1 VPVVAI
7 WRSDLMSPSAAFWLG
22 LLVTF
27 ASALYFSDTRMKT
40 GDYWFRGFPALWNV
54 VALFLFVLRPP
65 GVVSAALM
73 ILGSGAMFAPIVFV
87 HPLRV
92 KKLRYV
98 TIAVCVIFFA
108 LAAAAI
114 LQDLKVQSWVKI
126 GFLAV
131 AAYFFALPLLRHS
144 PWAEV

>member
-1 VPVVAI
+1 
-7 WRSDLMSPSAAFWLG
+7 
-22 LLVTF
+22 
-27 ASALYFSDTRMKT
+27 
-40 GDYWFRGFPALWNV
+40 
-54 VALFLFVLRPP
+54 
-65 GVVSAALM
+65 
-73 ILGSGAMFAPIVFV
+73 MFAPIVFV

-108 LAAAAI
+108 LAGVAI
-114 LQDLKVQSWVKI
+114 LQDLRADAWVKA

-131 AAYFFALPLLRHS
+131 AAYFFTLPLLRHS